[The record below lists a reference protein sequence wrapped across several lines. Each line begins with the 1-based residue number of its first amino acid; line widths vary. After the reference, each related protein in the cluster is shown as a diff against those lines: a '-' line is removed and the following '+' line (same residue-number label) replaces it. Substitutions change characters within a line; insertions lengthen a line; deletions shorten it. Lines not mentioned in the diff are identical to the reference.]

1 MTGWNDLFAEL
12 DRWRAG
18 KATFWWRDDDAT
30 IRTPALARLLAL
42 SDLPL
47 SIAVVPACMRVSLAE
62 QIAEPRID
70 VLQHGFSHTNYQSDD
85 SKKAE
90 LGDARPLPVIQE
102 ELRRGWQR
110 LSVLFGK
117 RALRVLVP
125 PWNRID
131 ATLAATLPS
140 LGYVGLSAGLEPR
153 KASPEA
159 GGDGLIRTN
168 THIDIVDWTKQPRC
182 FAGETVALD
191 HAVGHLAARRTGE
204 ADSEEATG
212 FMTHHLAMDDDS
224 FSFAAEFLKRTAA
237 HPAVQWRAARDIF
250 AVGKG

>member
-12 DRWRAG
+12 DRWPAG

-30 IRTPALARLLAL
+30 IHTAALARLLAL

-47 SIAVVPACMRVSLAE
+47 SIAVVPAAMRVSLAE
-62 QIAEPRID
+62 QIAEARID
-70 VLQHGFSHTNYQSDD
+70 VLQHGFSHTNYQPDD

-131 ATLAATLPS
+131 AKVAATLPS
-140 LGYVGLSAGLEPR
+140 LG
-153 KASPEA
+153 
-159 GGDGLIRTN
+159 
-168 THIDIVDWTKQPRC
+168 
-182 FAGETVALD
+182 
-191 HAVGHLAARRTGE
+191 
-204 ADSEEATG
+204 
-212 FMTHHLAMDDDS
+212 
-224 FSFAAEFLKRTAA
+224 
-237 HPAVQWRAARDIF
+237 
-250 AVGKG
+250 

>member
-1 MTGWNDLFAEL
+1 MTGWNDLFSEL
-12 DRWRAG
+12 DRWPAG

-47 SIAVVPACMRVSLAE
+47 AIAVVPGHMRVSLAE

-70 VLQHGFSHTNYQSDD
+70 VLQHGFSHTNYQPDEQ
-85 SKKAE
+85 KKAE
-90 LGDARPLPVIQE
+90 LGNGRPLAAIQE

-110 LSVLFGK
+110 LSVLYGK
-117 RALRVLVP
+117 RALPVLVP

-131 ATLAATLPS
+131 PKLAATLPS

-153 KASPEA
+153 ESPS
-159 GGDGLIRTN
+159 DGLIRN
-168 THIDIVDWTKQPRC
+168 NAHIDIVDWTKQPRR
-182 FAGETVALD
+182 FAGETVAFD
-191 HAVGHLAARRTGE
+191 HAVSHLVARRTGE
-204 ADSEEATG
+204 VDSEEATG
-212 FMTHHLAMDDDS
+212 FMTHHLAMDDES
-224 FSFAAEFLKRTAA
+224 FSFAAEFLKRTSA

-250 AVGKG
+250 AAGKG

>member
-1 MTGWNDLFAEL
+1 MTSWSDLFGEL
-12 DRWRAG
+12 DRWPAG

-30 IRTPALARLLAL
+30 IRTAALARLLAL

-47 SIAVVPACMRVSLAE
+47 AIAVVPGHMRVSLAE

-70 VLQHGFSHTNYQSDD
+70 VLQHGFTHTNYQADD
-85 SKKAE
+85 QKKAE
-90 LGDARPLPVIQE
+90 LGDGRPLAAIQE

-110 LSVLFGK
+110 LSVLYGK
-117 RALRVLVP
+117 RALPVLVP

-131 ATLAATLPS
+131 DKLAATLPG

-153 KASPEA
+153 EA
-159 GGDGLIRTN
+159 PGEAPGDGLIRNN
-168 THIDIVDWTKQPRC
+168 THIDIVDWTKEPRC

-191 HAVGHLAARRTGE
+191 HAVSHLAARRTGK
-204 ADSEEATG
+204 ADSEETTG
-212 FMTHHLAMDDDS
+212 FLTHHLAMDDES

-250 AVGKG
+250 AAGKG

>member
-1 MTGWNDLFAEL
+1 MTGWNDLFSEL
-12 DRWRAG
+12 DRWPAG

-47 SIAVVPACMRVSLAE
+47 AIAVVPGHMRVSLAE

-70 VLQHGFSHTNYQSDD
+70 VLQHGFSHTNYQPDEQ
-85 SKKAE
+85 KKAE
-90 LGDARPLPVIQE
+90 LGSGRPLATIQE

-110 LSVLFGK
+110 LSVLYGK
-117 RALRVLVP
+117 RALPVLVP

-131 ATLAATLPS
+131 PKLAATLPS

-153 KASPEA
+153 ESP
-159 GGDGLIRTN
+159 GDGLIRN
-168 THIDIVDWTKQPRC
+168 NAHIDIVDWTKQPRR
-182 FAGETVALD
+182 FAGETVAFD
-191 HAVGHLAARRTGE
+191 HAVSHLVARRTGE
-204 ADSEEATG
+204 VDSEEATG
-212 FMTHHLAMDDDS
+212 FMTHHLAMDDES
-224 FSFAAEFLKRTAA
+224 FSFAAEFLKRTSA

-250 AVGKG
+250 AAGKG

>member
-1 MTGWNDLFAEL
+1 MTGWNDLFSEL
-12 DRWRAG
+12 DRWPAG

-47 SIAVVPACMRVSLAE
+47 AIAVVPGHMRVSLAE

-70 VLQHGFSHTNYQSDD
+70 VLQHGFSHTNYQPDEQ
-85 SKKAE
+85 KKAE
-90 LGDARPLPVIQE
+90 LGNGRPLAAIQE

-110 LSVLFGK
+110 LSVLYGK
-117 RALRVLVP
+117 RALPVLVP

-131 ATLAATLPS
+131 PKLAATLPS

-153 KASPEA
+153 ESP
-159 GGDGLIRTN
+159 GDGLIRN
-168 THIDIVDWTKQPRC
+168 NAHIDIVDWTKQPRR
-182 FAGETVALD
+182 FAGETVAFD
-191 HAVGHLAARRTGE
+191 HAVSHLVARRTGE
-204 ADSEEATG
+204 VDSEEATG
-212 FMTHHLAMDDDS
+212 FMTHHLAMDDES
-224 FSFAAEFLKRTAA
+224 FSFAAEFLKRTSA

-250 AVGKG
+250 AAGKG